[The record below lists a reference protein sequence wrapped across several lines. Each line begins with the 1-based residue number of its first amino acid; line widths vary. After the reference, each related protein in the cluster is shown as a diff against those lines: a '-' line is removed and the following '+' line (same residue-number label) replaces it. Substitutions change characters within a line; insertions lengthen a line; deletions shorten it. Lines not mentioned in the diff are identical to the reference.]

1 MSDELSMEGCLRLCE
16 AVLEQAGRDYRTWYR
31 ALLESPGNKTA
42 QQEVDALER
51 FIHSPQF
58 KLFGMGELDPEATIR
73 ELRKLAE
80 ATCRRPYD
88 PTKKGKKG
96 NNRMSI
102 INRPAVQCDI
112 CGTVKFAEWGGNGVG
127 WLLPSGWRNSPYNE
141 NLCSCEQ
148 HRELVALWD
157 KTQETPPQRGWH
169 S

>member
-1 MSDELSMEGCLRLCE
+1 MEGCIRLCE

-31 ALLESPGNKTA
+31 ARLESPENKTA

-51 FIHSPQF
+51 FIRSPQF
-58 KLFGMGELDPEATIR
+58 KLFGMCELDPEATIR
-73 ELRKLAE
+73 ELRKRAE

-88 PTKKGKKG
+88 PTKRGKKG

-112 CGTVKFAEWGGNGVG
+112 CGAVKFAEWGGNGVG